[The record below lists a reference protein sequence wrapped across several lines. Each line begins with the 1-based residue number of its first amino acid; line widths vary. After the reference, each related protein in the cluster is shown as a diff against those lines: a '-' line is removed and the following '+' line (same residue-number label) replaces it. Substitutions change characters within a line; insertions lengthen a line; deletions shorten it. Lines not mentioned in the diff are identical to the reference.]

1 MSEVTADLVV
11 NAYDALASGDRAR
24 IEQYWDTNM
33 VWLVPGH
40 NQLSGLYQ
48 GLDQFLEFM
57 GVVGTLSENSFRM
70 ERTIIM
76 LAGEYSADV
85 TRNIGYREGD
95 ETGQVPYRQ
104 LDIDVIH
111 VLRWRDGKIVE
122 GRGAIFGDG
131 TTQYDQFWSR
141 VGASAPLR

>member
-1 MSEVTADLVV
+1 MSEVTAELVAT
-11 NAYDALASGDRAR
+11 AYDALASGDRAR

-40 NQLSGLYQ
+40 NHLSGLYQ
-48 GLDQFLEFM
+48 GLDRFLDFM
-57 GVVGTLSENSFRM
+57 GIVGTLSGGSFRM
-70 ERTIIM
+70 ERTVIM

-85 TRNIGYREGD
+85 TRNIGYRDGD
-95 ETGQVPYRQ
+95 ENGQVPYRQ
-104 LDIDVIH
+104 LDIDVVH
-111 VLRWRDGKIVE
+111 VLRWRDGKIIE